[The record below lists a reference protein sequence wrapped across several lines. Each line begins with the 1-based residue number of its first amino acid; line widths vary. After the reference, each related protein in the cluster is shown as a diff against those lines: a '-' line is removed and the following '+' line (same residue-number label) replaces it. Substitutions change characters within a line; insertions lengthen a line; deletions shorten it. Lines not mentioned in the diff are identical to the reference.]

1 MKNLFIDTNIWLSLY
16 FFSKDDL
23 IQFNKLKERI
33 GTEINLIITSQ
44 VYNEII
50 RNREIKLKE
59 SLGKFLVNEIQYPTF
74 CKGYDE
80 YDEFK
85 KDYDDITRRFNSWN
99 MQIKE
104 DIKSRNLPADNTIR
118 EFFEKVTIIPCDDY
132 YEKAVTR
139 YNVGNPPGKK
149 NSYGDAINWECLLSI
164 VPDGE
169 DLYFISADKDY
180 KSDLFSDMLNSYLNL
195 EWISRKQSNIYY
207 YSNLVGF
214 LSKHIKDIK
223 LQTEQEK
230 QDLIEQLKRS
240 GSYQTTH
247 GVIAMLRKHSGWTD
261 TQIEELCSAVEN
273 NTQVSDIL
281 GDNDVVSFYIDI
293 LSNVGIDIAESA
305 TKRVL
310 YSISGDILEH
320 ELSKAEGIQKEENK

>member
-1 MKNLFIDTNIWLSLY
+1 M
-16 FFSKDDL
+16 
-23 IQFNKLKERI
+23 
-33 GTEINLIITSQ
+33 
-44 VYNEII
+44 
-50 RNREIKLKE
+50 
-59 SLGKFLVNEIQYPTF
+59 
-74 CKGYDE
+74 
-80 YDEFK
+80 
-85 KDYDDITRRFNSWN
+85 
-99 MQIKE
+99 
-104 DIKSRNLPADNTIR
+104 
-118 EFFEKVTIIPCDDY
+118 
-132 YEKAVTR
+132 
-139 YNVGNPPGKK
+139 
-149 NSYGDAINWECLLSI
+149 
-164 VPDGE
+164 
-169 DLYFISADKDY
+169 
-180 KSDLFSDMLNSYLNL
+180 
-195 EWISRKQSNIYY
+195 
-207 YSNLVGF
+207 GF

-281 GDNDVVSFYIDI
+281 GDNDVISFYIDI